1 MGTHA
6 LVYQLIGQRRRL
18 GAKARAF
25 FNQVERGQDT
35 LLIPFTVLEEVMLL
49 SEAWKI
55 RLRLPFRELL
65 ISLMQAENF
74 ELGVNDA
81 ELLLEASALVGIRD
95 PYDRLIVAQARIA
108 GMPVVTG
115 DEEIHASGL
124 VRIVWDL
131 RSNLGQT

>member
-1 MGTHA
+1 MTLAVDTYA

-18 GAKARAF
+18 GARARAV
-25 FNQVERGQDT
+25 FNRVERGQDT
-35 LLIPFTVLEEVMLL
+35 LLIPFTVLEEIMLL
-49 SEAWKI
+49 SEAGKI

-65 ISLMQAENF
+65 ISMMQAENF

-108 GMPVVTG
+108 GMPLVTA

-124 VRIVWDL
+124 VRIVWD
-131 RSNLGQT
+131 

>member
-1 MGTHA
+1 MTLVVDTHT

-18 GAKARAF
+18 GAKAREIF
-25 FNQVERGQDT
+25 TRVERGQDT
-35 LLIPFTVLEEVMLL
+35 LMIPFTVLEEVMLL
-49 SEAWKI
+49 SEAGKI

-65 ISLMQAENF
+65 ISLIQAENF

-108 GMPVVTG
+108 GMPLVTA

-124 VRIVWDL
+124 VRIVWD
-131 RSNLGQT
+131 

>member
-1 MGTHA
+1 MTLAVDTHA

-18 GAKARAF
+18 GARARAV
-25 FNQVERGQDT
+25 FNRVERGQDT
-35 LLIPFTVLEEVMLL
+35 LLIPFTVLEEIMLL
-49 SEAWKI
+49 SEAGKI

-74 ELGVNDA
+74 ELGVNDT

-108 GMPVVTG
+108 GMPLVTA
-115 DEEIHASGL
+115 DEEIQASGL
-124 VRIVWDL
+124 VRIVWD
-131 RSNLGQT
+131 

>member
-1 MGTHA
+1 MTLAVDTHA
-6 LVYQLIGQRRRL
+6 LVYQLIGHRRRL
-18 GAKARAF
+18 GARPRAV
-25 FNQVERGQDT
+25 FNRVERGQDT

-49 SEAWKI
+49 SEAGKI

-81 ELLLEASALVGIRD
+81 ELLLEASSLVGIRD

-108 GMPVVTG
+108 GMPLVTA

-124 VRIVWDL
+124 VRIVWD
-131 RSNLGQT
+131 

>member
-1 MGTHA
+1 MTFAVDTHA

-18 GAKARAF
+18 GARARAV
-25 FNQVERGQDT
+25 FNRVERGQDT
-35 LLIPFTVLEEVMLL
+35 LLIPFTVLEEVLLL
-49 SEAWKI
+49 SEALKI

-108 GMPVVTG
+108 GMPLVTA

-124 VRIVWDL
+124 VRIVWD
-131 RSNLGQT
+131 

>member
-1 MGTHA
+1 MTLAVDTHA
-6 LVYQLIGQRRRL
+6 LVYQLIGQRRSL
-18 GAKARAF
+18 GAKARVF
-25 FNQVERGQDT
+25 FNRVERGQDT
-35 LLIPFTVLEEVMLL
+35 LLIPFTVLEEIMLL
-49 SEAWKI
+49 SEAGKI

-81 ELLLEASALVGIRD
+81 DLLLEASALVGIRD

-108 GMPVVTG
+108 GMPLVTA

-124 VRIVWDL
+124 VRIVWD
-131 RSNLGQT
+131 

>member
-1 MGTHA
+1 MTLAVDTHA
-6 LVYQLIGQRRRL
+6 LVYQLIGQQRRL
-18 GAKARAF
+18 GSKARAY
-25 FNQVERGQDT
+25 FNRVERGQDT

-49 SEAWKI
+49 SDAGKI

-108 GMPVVTG
+108 GMPLMTG

-124 VRIVWDL
+124 VRIVWD
-131 RSNLGQT
+131 

>member
-1 MGTHA
+1 MTLAVDTHA

-18 GAKARAF
+18 GTKARVF
-25 FNQVERGQDT
+25 FNRVERGQDT

-49 SEAWKI
+49 SEAGKI

-108 GMPVVTG
+108 GMPLVTA

-124 VRIVWDL
+124 VRIVWD
-131 RSNLGQT
+131 

>member
-1 MGTHA
+1 MTLVVDTHT

-18 GAKARAF
+18 GAKAREIF
-25 FNQVERGQDT
+25 TRVERGQDT

-49 SEAWKI
+49 SEAGEI

-81 ELLLEASALVGIRD
+81 ELLLEASALVGIRN
-95 PYDRLIVAQARIA
+95 P
-108 GMPVVTG
+108 
-115 DEEIHASGL
+115 
-124 VRIVWDL
+124 
-131 RSNLGQT
+131 